1 MCLAIPGR
9 IISIEDD
16 GAFRRTGKVSF
27 GGLMRCTDLT
37 FVPEAR
43 IGDYVIVHA
52 GFAISTIDEQ
62 EATAVFDTIK
72 EMIPPNSDE
81 PVER

>member
-1 MCLAIPGR
+1 MCLAIPGK

-27 GGLMRCTDLT
+27 SGLMRCTDLT
-37 FVPEAR
+37 FVPEAQ

-52 GFAISTIDEQ
+52 GFALSTIDEQ
-62 EATAVFDTIK
+62 EATAVFDTIE
-72 EMIPPNSDE
+72 EMFPPNSDE
-81 PVER
+81 TVER

>member
-1 MCLAIPGR
+1 MCLAIPGK

-16 GAFRRTGKVSF
+16 EAFRRTGKVSF

-52 GFAISTIDEQ
+52 GFALSMIDEQ

-72 EMIPPNSDE
+72 EISPPDSDE
-81 PVER
+81 QAER